1 MCVRLVTK
9 MIKKEC
15 SYQIGEGHIGL
26 GGKISDC
33 VDNKIT
39 QCTLVCGDKKSKR
52 ATWRTRRLA
61 ERRGLSTL
69 GVTWWATF
77 RRRTDLERRSPR
89 ARVRGECTLPHP
101 APATRRPPAV
111 ALGPQH
117 CTPLL
122 HLHSPLM
129 HHPPPPPA
137 SFTAGRHHTPLP
149 TRLPHTSTDDTTRHT
164 FPIKYHRQVY
174 WHRVSRTIAQICFLI
189 RNDTYEILISILVHF
204 VCKTERPFTQKI
216 LIHKQNIEHNLW
228 SWAVSP
234 CPLTSAK
241 QSGIHS
247 SEPATDE
254 WTWQDIS
261 RGAFACPYG
270 LQNKI

>member
-1 MCVRLVTK
+1 MHNALEYAN
-9 MIKKEC
+9 IKRK
-15 SYQIGEGHIGL
+15 QRARHEGR
-26 GGKISDC
+26 D
-33 VDNKIT
+33 
-39 QCTLVCGDKKSKR
+39 
-52 ATWRTRRLA
+52 RRRMA

-69 GVTWWATF
+69 GVTWGATF

-101 APATRRPPAV
+101 APATRCPPVV

-117 CTPLL
+117 RTPLL
-122 HLHSPLM
+122 HLYSPLV
-129 HHPPPPPA
+129 HHPPPPATSP
-137 SFTAGRHHTPLP
+137 TTGRHHTPLP
-149 TRLPHTSTDDTTRHT
+149 TRLPHTSTDDKTRHT

-174 WHRVSRTIAQICFLI
+174 WHRVSRTIAQICFFIKQRHI
-189 RNDTYEILISILVHF
+189 RSPYFNTVHF
-204 VCKTERPFTQKI
+204 LCKTERLFTQKI

-247 SEPATDE
+247 SKPARFE

-261 RGAFACPYG
+261 RGALACPCG
-270 LQNKI
+270 LQIKKLNYCHLSTRTLTNLFHF